1 MSLQQRLAE
10 VAKEFEDQKF
20 RQLDLYQRQL
30 RKARDALQ
38 DKELELAEKAREL
51 EDAKLRAED
60 AEAQC
65 AAESQGSVEMTR
77 EIIALKFEL
86 AAAIELGRRNAR
98 AATRPDS
105 TAKEPVFEEP
115 SMPADVMTAETF
127 RRWVA
132 QGEVSVLRGVLE
144 PECRR
149 GEAFCAEMGMALLE
163 SCGSSQMDAELP
175 QLLMTAGA
183 DIAVVGAG
191 GRTPLHAAAAV
202 GNNQLVQLLVQR
214 SGVDKD
220 AQDAQNRTPLHLA
233 ARSKRARVVQTL
245 LQLGANADLQ
255 TIDGKTAR
263 DLAVDP
269 MIGTGDPAV
278 LARVFDS
285 AETRFWNHSA
295 RAVAMH
301 RGDELD
307 AAFMQYSHAIDLAK
321 QLKYT
326 LSADDKARL
335 HLNRAR
341 VAQRLSKH
349 TQTMEDCEAALS
361 IDAPDSHR
369 KALAVR
375 AESAMALLDFER
387 AAADLKAVVDEDDYG
402 EQAERWAAMLK
413 EAKALSMLTHYEVLN
428 VPSDATASEIKKA
441 FRRES
446 ITWHPDKH
454 AGDPDAQARAT
465 LKFKQLNEANQ
476 HLSDQGKRFAYD
488 RKLRYGM
495 GSDEYEM
502 SYGMFGRQ
510 EDKVWREDLL
520 KRQRE
525 MEGEMA
531 NSKAHREKVK
541 KEEEDRAAQDRVVE
555 AERIRRMEAE
565 ADAARKSDEESKEAD
580 ALAEEEKLR
589 KAHLESEMRRLEELA
604 ALQRQREEEIAA
616 QRRVANDL
624 ADQLRQLQEQQLFD
638 SDEDD
643 DDADGDGDVSI
654 DGGVDGDEQ
663 DAAYRRAYEE
673 YLRRRNDAGLRE
685 SDESES
691 DDSLHEYDSDGSSD
705 LDDSDPHPE
714 ADASVATDEDLDQT
728 HLDGDL
734 DDDEGVLGDDHG
746 DPGTTGAEFMSE
758 DPFDSFR
765 ATTSC
770 EAESDDVD
778 SDSDGEVMAAAEQ
791 AMLRAE
797 KAIHRH
803 TATTTAENLP
813 LPRVPPPPRPGGSPS
828 APDAVRETD
837 ATSEAV
843 EVPPQVTKRAASA
856 GSSWRGPRSETPEP
870 VVAASEDFASD
881 SDPHVSSPL
890 PACPAKEAWAEAE
903 GSTVTSPPPV
913 PPSRQPPTP
922 ARQPPPPAGVAAA
935 AAATAQAATMPAAA
949 GTTASPAASGAKSE
963 GKVPS
968 PVFGDDVASAA
979 ANLGSAQAATSAGN
993 SAKPGGNGW
1002 LKELRE
1008 QLKTDAPEEEDPE
1021 STSDSPLSSEPSPTP
1036 V

>member
-1 MSLQQRLAE
+1 MSVSLQQRLAE

-51 EDAKLRAED
+51 EDARIRAED

-65 AAESQGSVEMTR
+65 AAESQGCVEMTR

-86 AAAIELGRRNAR
+86 AAAIEVARRNAR
-98 AATRPDS
+98 NATRPES
-105 TAKEPVFEEP
+105 SVEESVFEEP
-115 SMPADVMTAETF
+115 SMPPDVMTAETF
-127 RRWVA
+127 RSWVS
-132 QGEVSVLRGVLE
+132 QGETSVLRGVLE

-149 GEAFCAEMGMALLE
+149 GESFREEMGMALLE
-163 SCGSSQMDAELP
+163 CCGSTRMDAELP
-175 QLLMTAGA
+175 QLLMNAGA
-183 DIAVVGAG
+183 ELSVVGPT
-191 GRTPLHAAAAV
+191 GRTPLHAAAAA
-202 GNNQLVQLLVQR
+202 GNNQLVQLLVQH

-220 AQDAQNRTPLHLA
+220 AQDDQKRTPLHLA

-245 LQLGANADLQ
+245 LQLGANADLL

-285 AETRFWNHSA
+285 SETRFWNHSA

-301 RGDELD
+301 RGDELES
-307 AAFMQYSHAIDLAK
+307 AFTQYSNAIDLAK
-321 QLKYT
+321 KLKYT

-349 TQTMEDCEAALS
+349 TQTMDDCEAALA

-369 KALAVR
+369 KAVAVR

-446 ITWHPDKH
+446 IAWHPDKH

-476 HLSDQGKRFAYD
+476 HLSDQAKRFAYD

-525 MEGEMA
+525 LEGEMA
-531 NSKAHREKVK
+531 NSKAHREKVRQQ
-541 KEEEDRAAQDRVVE
+541 EEERAAQDRIVE
-555 AERIRRMEAE
+555 AERMRRMQAEEDAAQKAEEDAEEAE
-565 ADAARKSDEESKEAD
+565 
-580 ALAEEEKLR
+580 ALAEEDKAR
-589 KAHLESEMRRLEELA
+589 RAHLASEMRRLQELSE
-604 ALQRQREEEIAA
+604 LQQQREREIAE

-624 ADQLRQLQEQQLFD
+624 AEQLRQLQEQQLFD
-638 SDEDD
+638 SDEDVD
-643 DDADGDGDVSI
+643 DSI
-654 DGGVDGDEQ
+654 NAGVDGDEQ

-673 YLRRRNDAGLRE
+673 YLRRRNEAGLHGSE
-685 SDESES
+685 DSES
-691 DDSLHEYDSDGSSD
+691 DDYGSDSSD
-705 LDDSDPHPE
+705 LEDAADMDPEAAADALTDSD
-714 ADASVATDEDLDQT
+714 DDLEQT
-728 HLDGDL
+728 HLD
-734 DDDEGVLGDDHG
+734 DDVEIDEGTDTSKLQGD
-746 DPGTTGAEFMSE
+746 EFVTD

-765 ATTSC
+765 ATVSGGR
-770 EAESDDVD
+770 ESDDVD

-803 TATTTAENLP
+803 TSAVAATETAATTPEEHP
-813 LPRVPPPPRPGGSPS
+813 LPRVPPPPPAGAPTAPTDMADTPS
-828 APDAVRETD
+828 EPVELPSQAAV
-837 ATSEAV
+837 
-843 EVPPQVTKRAASA
+843 RAASA
-856 GSSWRGPRSETPEP
+856 GSTWRGPRPDVRRAEDTTHVECDDPTSTAGKSDEGSQTP
-870 VVAASEDFASD
+870 VAQSAR
-881 SDPHVSSPL
+881 
-890 PACPAKEAWAEAE
+890 EAWGE
-903 GSTVTSPPPV
+903 SPAT
-913 PPSRQPPTP
+913 R
-922 ARQPPPPAGVAAA
+922 PPPPAGDAAA
-935 AAATAQAATMPAAA
+935 AASESSLLGSPV
-949 GTTASPAASGAKSE
+949 ASVPSPSVG

-968 PVFGDDVASAA
+968 PVFGDATAA
-979 ANLGSAQAATSAGN
+979 ANTATATCT
-993 SAKPGGNGW
+993 AREVAGGNGW
-1002 LKELRE
+1002 LKELRA
-1008 QLKTDAPEEEDPE
+1008 QLKTDDAGTVATE
-1021 STSDSPLSSEPSPTP
+1021 STSSEPSPTP
-1036 V
+1036 TAPA

>member
-1 MSLQQRLAE
+1 MSVSLQQRLAD

-51 EDAKLRAED
+51 EDAKIRAED

-86 AAAIELGRRNAR
+86 AAAIEMGRRNAR
-98 AATRPDS
+98 KAARPDS
-105 TAKEPVFEEP
+105 TTEEPVFEEP
-115 SMPADVMTAETF
+115 SMPPDVMTAETF
-127 RRWVA
+127 RRWVS
-132 QGEVSVLRGVLE
+132 QGETSVLRGVLE

-149 GEAFCAEMGMALLE
+149 GEAFREEMGMALLE
-163 SCGSSQMDAELP
+163 SCGSTRMDAELP
-175 QLLMTAGA
+175 QLLMNAGA
-183 DIAVVGAG
+183 ELSVVGPT
-191 GRTPLHAAAAV
+191 GRTPLHAAAAT
-202 GNNQLVQLLVQR
+202 GNNQLVQLLVQH

-220 AQDAQNRTPLHLA
+220 AQDDQKRTPLHLA

-285 AETRFWNHSA
+285 SETRFWNHSA
-295 RAVAMH
+295 RAVTMH
-301 RGDELD
+301 RGDELES
-307 AAFMQYSHAIDLAK
+307 AFTQYSHAIDLAK

-349 TQTMEDCEAALS
+349 TQTMDDCDAALA

-387 AAADLKAVVDEDDYG
+387 AADDLKAVVDEDDYG

-454 AGDPDAQARAT
+454 AGDPDAQTRAT

-476 HLSDQGKRFAYD
+476 HLSDQAKRFAYD

-510 EDKVWREDLL
+510 EDKLWREDLL
-520 KRQRE
+520 ARQRE
-525 MEGEMA
+525 LEGELA

-541 KEEEDRAAQDRVVE
+541 QQEEARAEQDRIVE
-555 AERIRRMEAE
+555 AERMRRMKADE
-565 ADAARKSDEESKEAD
+565 DAAQKA
-580 ALAEEEKLR
+580 AEEDAKRVEEMAEEDKVR
-589 KAHLESEMRRLEELA
+589 KAHLESEMRRLQELSE
-604 ALQRQREEEIAA
+604 LQQQREKEIAE

-624 ADQLRQLQEQQLFD
+624 AEQLRQLQEQQLFD
-638 SDEDD
+638 SDED
-643 DDADGDGDVSI
+643 GDGSM

-673 YLRRRNDAGLRE
+673 YLRRRNEAGLRA

-691 DDSLHEYDSDGSSD
+691 DDYGSDSSD
-705 LDDSDPHPE
+705 LEDDSLHDDVHTGAA
-714 ADASVATDEDLDQT
+714 ADALTES
-728 HLDGDL
+728 
-734 DDDEGVLGDDHG
+734 DDDLEQTRLDEEAELDEETDGSTLQ
-746 DPGTTGAEFMSE
+746 GAEFLSD
-758 DPFDSFR
+758 DPYDSFR
-765 ATTSC
+765 ATPSGGC
-770 EAESDDVD
+770 ESDVD

-803 TATTTAENLP
+803 TAAAAGTATASPTPEEQP
-813 LPRVPPPPRPGGSPS
+813 LPRVPPPPPADSPAVPADADA
-828 APDAVRETD
+828 APSKSVGL
-837 ATSEAV
+837 
-843 EVPPQVTKRAASA
+843 PPQVSARSANA
-856 GSSWRGPRSETPEP
+856 GSTWRGPRQD
-870 VVAASEDFASD
+870 ASQEATRVESKDSNAGD
-881 SDPHVSSPL
+881 SDGTAQT
-890 PACPAKEAWAEAE
+890 PAARSAREAWAEGPAPV
-903 GSTVTSPPPV
+903 SSPAP
-913 PPSRQPPTP
+913 R
-922 ARQPPPPAGVAAA
+922 AAPPPPAGDAV
-935 AAATAQAATMPAAA
+935 ATASTSTAPESPAGAASARPA
-949 GTTASPAASGAKSE
+949 TASPNVE

-968 PVFGDDVASAA
+968 PVFGDATATANATTAA
-979 ANLGSAQAATSAGN
+979 DADAVHG
-993 SAKPGGNGW
+993 GGNGW
-1002 LKELRE
+1002 LKELRA
-1008 QLKTDAPEEEDPE
+1008 QLKTDDAGSE
-1021 STSDSPLSSEPSPTP
+1021 SIDSPSSSEPSPTP
-1036 V
+1036 ATPV